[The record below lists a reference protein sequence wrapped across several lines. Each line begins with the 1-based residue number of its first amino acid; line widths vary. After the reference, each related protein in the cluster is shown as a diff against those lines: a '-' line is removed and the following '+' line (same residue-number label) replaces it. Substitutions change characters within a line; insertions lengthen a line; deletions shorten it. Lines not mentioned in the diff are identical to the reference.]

1 MTLPRSDSV
10 WALYALTNSMMLTP
24 CWPSAGPTG
33 GAGVAAPAW
42 ICSLMRAATFF
53 LGGMSFL
60 VLDVLDVLDG
70 DVRTAGSRRRLE
82 LGDLAEG
89 QLDRRLAAED
99 GHQDLELL
107 AVDADLGDGRRQGLE
122 RAFHDGDRL
131 ADLEVHDLDV
141 GGLRPVLRLEG
152 RREHREDLVQAQRHR
167 LVGVTDE
174 TGHARRVPDG
184 APRLVG
190 EVHPDQ
196 HVAGHPHPAHLL
208 ALAVLDLGHL
218 FH

>member
-1 MTLPRSDSV
+1 
-10 WALYALTNSMMLTP
+10 MMLTP

-53 LGGMSFL
+53 LGGIPWLPCCGWWWNGCGWWWNEGL
-60 VLDVLDVLDG
+60 VRRGVRGYGGLDLG
-70 DVRTAGSRRRLE
+70 DV
-82 LGDLAEG
+82 AEG

-99 GHQDLELL
+99 RHQDLELL
-107 AVDADLGDGRRQGLE
+107 GVDVDLGDRRGQRLE
-122 RAFHDGDRL
+122 RPGHDRDGL
-131 ADLEVHDLDV
+131 ADLEVDDLDL
-141 GGLRPVLRLEG
+141 GGLRLVLGLER

-167 LVGVTDE
+167 LVGVPDE
-174 TGHARRVPDG
+174 AGDAGGVPHG

-196 HVAGHPHPAHLL
+196 HVAGHPHAAHLL

-218 FH
+218 F

>member
-1 MTLPRSDSV
+1 
-10 WALYALTNSMMLTP
+10 MMLTP

-53 LGGMSFL
+53 LGGMSTFL
-60 VLDVLDVLDG
+60 VVVAGWSGDRTGKLD
-70 DVRTAGSRRRLE
+70 

-99 GHQDLELL
+99 RDQDLELL
-107 AVDADLGDGRRQGLE
+107 AVDVDLRDGRRQGLE
-122 RAFHDGDRL
+122 RALHDGDRL
-131 ADLEVHDLDV
+131 ADLEVHDLDL
-141 GGLRPVLRLEG
+141 GLLGLVLALER

-167 LVGVTDE
+167 LVRVPDE
-174 TGHARRVPDG
+174 TGDTRRVPDG
-184 APRLVG
+184 APGLVG

-196 HVAGHPHPAHLL
+196 
-208 ALAVLDLGHL
+208 
-218 FH
+218 